1 VSNDEREP
9 APPPA
14 PSDWQE
20 ALRSHPRSWQ
30 SNLYV
35 YPVLS
40 RRARGISIG
49 ININPDQVCNFN
61 CVYCQ
66 VRRGDLIRTR
76 TVDLEVMRRE
86 LHQMLEQVSSGA
98 LFVEKPFADAPVAMR
113 RVSDV
118 AFSGDG
124 EPTLSK
130 VFPQAASIVAD
141 ARGSHPLPDDMKI
154 VLLTNAGF
162 LDRPVV
168 RDAIDLLHAHGGV
181 LWAKLDAGTEEHF
194 RRMNRCHVS
203 LARIVENITF
213 AAQHWRVLI
222 QSMWLR
228 VQDRDPDPAE
238 VDAFADRLAEILRS
252 GGTLQGVQVYTLARP
267 PAEDYVSGLPEPVLQ
282 RIADTVA
289 ARTHLP
295 VEVFPSP
302 ENSRSKT

>member
-1 VSNDEREP
+1 MPNKEQKP
-9 APPPA
+9 A
-14 PSDWQE
+14 SFDWQQ
-20 ALRSHPRSWQ
+20 ALRSHPRSWH

-49 ININPDQVCNFN
+49 ININPDQVCNFH

-66 VRRGDLIRTR
+66 VKRGDLIRTR
-76 TVDLEVMRRE
+76 TVDLEVLRRE
-86 LHQMLEQVSSGA
+86 LHQMLEQVSAGA
-98 LFVEKPFADAPVAMR
+98 LFAEKPFADAPVAMR
-113 RVSDV
+113 RVSDI

-130 VFPQAASIVAD
+130 AFPDAARIVAE
-141 ARGSHPLPDDMKI
+141 ARRLHALPDDMKI
-154 VLLTNAGF
+154 VVLTNAGF
-162 LDRPVV
+162 LDRPPVQE
-168 RDAIDLLHAHGGV
+168 AIDLLHAHGGL

-203 LARIVENITF
+203 LARIVENISL
-213 AAQHWRVLI
+213 AARRWRVLI

-228 VQDRDPDPAE
+228 VQDRDPDSAE
-238 VDAFADRLAEILRS
+238 VDALADRLADIVRG

-267 PAEDYVSGLPEPVLQ
+267 PAENYVSGVAEPLLR
-282 RIADTVA
+282 RIAETIA
-289 ARTHLP
+289 TRTHLP

-302 ENSRSKT
+302 GT